1 MVIAGGI
8 CDTMRAAVMSRAM
21 VRDMSLPPAI
31 PDQTAVEVDSLD
43 FCYGSKQSLFNVN
56 ILIPKTVSRRLSGRP
71 AAEIHTV
78 ALHQPDE

>member
-1 MVIAGGI
+1 MVIVAEI
-8 CDTMRAAVMSRAM
+8 CDIMGAAVMSRAM

-56 ILIPKTVSRRLSGRP
+56 MLIPKNRVTGVYRAVRLRK
-71 AAEIHTV
+71 IHTV
-78 ALHQPDE
+78 ALH